1 MPNAKPANHPRGR
14 GRIFVSDAPRCKARR
29 HAIRAARRDARHG
42 RLAASAGV
50 AYHGRVPVRS
60 VARPVARPVTCAVN
74 RFAVPLL
81 VLLLAG
87 CVAGDRRPAPG
98 SATRAAAPA
107 RPAWQARKVIAD
119 GVATPQG
126 RLHTVKRG
134 ETGIA
139 IARAYGVEWS
149 KVAAAN
155 GLKPPYV
162 LEIGDRLL
170 LPSAGQAAATIATM
184 SVEDRARAFDI
195 DIDDII
201 TGGEPAASAGR
212 AAAASAAM
220 TAARPV
226 PPKPG
231 VRPPAVVAAAPLPTL
246 TGAAPAFRW
255 PVEGRVL
262 SGFGAKPGGRFND
275 GVNLKAS
282 AGAPVRAAGEG
293 VVAYAGD
300 AIPGF
305 GNLVLIKHAG
315 GWVTAYGHNEAV
327 LVTRGKRVGQGDII
341 ARAGAT
347 GAVSEPQVHFELRR
361 GRTPVDPV
369 RVIGGR

>member
-1 MPNAKPANHPRGR
+1 M
-14 GRIFVSDAPRCKARR
+14 
-29 HAIRAARRDARHG
+29 
-42 RLAASAGV
+42 L
-50 AYHGRVPVRS
+50 
-60 VARPVARPVTCAVN
+60 ARPVTRLADRV
-74 RFAVPLL
+74 AVPLL
-81 VLLLAG
+81 VLLLSG
-87 CVAGDRRPAPG
+87 CVSADR
-98 SATRAAAPA
+98 RAAAPA
-107 RPAWQARKVIAD
+107 PKSAAKSSRVAAPARPTWQARKVVAD
-119 GVATPQG
+119 AVATPQG

-155 GLKPPYV
+155 GLTPPYV
-162 LEIGDRLL
+162 LEVGDRLL
-170 LPSAGQAAATIATM
+170 LPSARQAAATVATM
-184 SVEDRARAFDI
+184 SVEDRARAFDL

-201 TGGEPAASAGR
+201 TGGEPAAPAPRTG
-212 AAAASAAM
+212 
-220 TAARPV
+220 ARPSA
-226 PPKPG
+226 PRPG
-231 VRPPAVVAAAPLPTL
+231 ARPPPVGAAAPLPTL
-246 TGAAPAFRW
+246 TGAAPGFRW

-315 GWVTAYGHNEAV
+315 GWVTAYGHNEAL
-327 LVTRGKRVGQGDII
+327 LVTRGKRVAQGDII

-361 GRTPVDPV
+361 GRSPVDPV